1 MENDPDISAFEKQFS
16 SAFQKGANEI
26 MVFLKSLMEEGE
38 PREAVLEF
46 ALRRMEN
53 FSGAESYLVAY
64 YCCLIIQKYGGAS
77 KISRVEKIRSS
88 LPPLPGLR
96 DYRVDYDNLLEI
108 LEARENGMCE
118 CAVKIRYNTHPS
130 DPLFSTIS
138 CEFDSEAYLTRYL
151 VKCNQCEKIYKV
163 TEDIGYHY
171 PLFQWSRQ

>member
-16 SAFQKGANEI
+16 SAFQKGANGV
-26 MVFLKSLMEEGE
+26 MVFFKALMEEGK

-53 FSGAESYLVAY
+53 FSAVEGYLVAY
-64 YCCLIIQKYGGAS
+64 YCGLIIQKYGGAS
-77 KISRVEKIRSS
+77 KISRVQKIRNG

-108 LEARENGMCE
+108 LEARKNGVCE
-118 CAVKIRYNTHPS
+118 CAVKTRYNTHPS
-130 DPLFSTIS
+130 DPLFSIIS
-138 CEFDSEAYLTRYL
+138 TEFDQEAYLTRYL
-151 VKCNQCEKIYKV
+151 VKCNQCEKTYKV

-171 PLFQWSRQ
+171 PVFQWSLQ